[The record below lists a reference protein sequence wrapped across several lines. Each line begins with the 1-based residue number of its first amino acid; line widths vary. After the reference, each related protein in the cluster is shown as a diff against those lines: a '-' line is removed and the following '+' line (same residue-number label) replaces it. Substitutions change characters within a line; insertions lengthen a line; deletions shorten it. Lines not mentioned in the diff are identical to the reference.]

1 MAAARLSYDRRM
13 TSNPVSTSAVAG
25 ASHLL
30 IVEDHSLMRLA
41 LSTLF
46 ADDVKVNILEAI
58 TLEEALDLYGA
69 RRDGI
74 ALVLLDLRL
83 PDAHGLSGLR
93 DFLRRFPRAPIAVL
107 SSHNDPVLVS
117 QARALGALAYFSK
130 SDQFDELSRFVQA
143 RCLPRLDGGG
153 EDGEEGAGKPDAAGK
168 HRIIETLDG
177 EQVRLTRRQAEVLDY
192 LLAGKSN
199 REIAESVHL
208 AEGTVKHRISDL
220 LLLFNVRSRAQLIS
234 RLR

>member
-1 MAAARLSYDRRM
+1 MTTPAPLFAAA
-13 TSNPVSTSAVAG
+13 NGPAK
-25 ASHLL
+25 LL

-46 ADDVKVNILEAI
+46 THDVKLAILEAS
-58 TLEEALDLYGA
+58 TLAQALELYGA
-69 RRDGI
+69 QRESI

-107 SSHNDPVLVS
+107 SSHNDPVLMS

-130 SDQFDELSRFVQA
+130 SDQFDELIRFVQA
-143 RCLPRLDGGG
+143 GCPQRPD
-153 EDGEEGAGKPDAAGK
+153 GAGAQDAAAQDAGK
-168 HRIIETLDG
+168 HRIIETVDG
-177 EQVRLTRRQAEVLDY
+177 ERVRLTRRQADVLDY